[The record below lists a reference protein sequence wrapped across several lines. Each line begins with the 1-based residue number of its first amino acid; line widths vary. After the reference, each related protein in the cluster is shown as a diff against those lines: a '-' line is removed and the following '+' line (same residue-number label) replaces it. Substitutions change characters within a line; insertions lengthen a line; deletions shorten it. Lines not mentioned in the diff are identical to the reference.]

1 LRIAVVGSGISGL
14 TAARLLARAHEVV
27 LLEAQARPG
36 GHTHTHRVEV
46 DGRTVSVDTGFIVY
60 NDRNYPHFT
69 RLLDEL
75 GVAGR
80 PTSMSFSVHDEA
92 SGLEYNGG
100 TLTGLL
106 SRRRNALSPVFW
118 SLVRDVLR
126 FNREAP
132 QVLGLAGTG
141 PALGD
146 WLESE
151 RYGAPFVE
159 RYLVPMAAAIWS
171 VPTARMA
178 DFPVKRLVEF
188 FRNHG
193 LLSLTDRPQWYV
205 VDGGSRSYVDRIL
218 SELGDA
224 VRLGTPVRAV
234 RRPAEGGA
242 LVATDAGTE
251 RFDAVVLAC
260 HSDEALAL
268 LADPSPQEGAVLGA
282 IGYQRNAVVLHTDP
296 RVLPQRRRSW
306 AAWNYRLPRTG
317 ADGATVSYWMNLLQ
331 HVDVATPLVVTLNQ
345 DARIDP
351 ARVLARMEYAHP
363 VFDAPSVEAQ
373 GRRGEISGV
382 RDTWYCGAYWRYG
395 FHEDGC
401 LSAVEVA
408 AGLGVPW

>member
-1 LRIAVVGSGISGL
+1 MRIAVVGSGISGL

-27 LLEAQARPG
+27 LLEAQDRPG
-36 GHTHTHRVEV
+36 GHTHTHGVEV

-60 NDRNYPHFT
+60 NDRNYPNFT

-75 GVAGR
+75 GIPGR

-100 TLTGLL
+100 TLAGLL
-106 SRRRNALSPVFW
+106 SRRRNALSPRFW

-132 QVLGLAGTG
+132 GVLALTGTG

-146 WLESE
+146 WLEAE
-151 RYGAPFVE
+151 RYGPPFVE

-178 DFPVKRLVEF
+178 DFPAKRLVEF

-205 VDGGSRSYVDRIL
+205 VEGGSRSYVDRIL
-218 SELGDA
+218 PELGDA

-234 RRPAEGGA
+234 RRPAGGGA

-268 LADPSPQEGAVLGA
+268 LTDPSPQEREVLGA
-282 IGYQRNAVVLHTDP
+282 IGYQRNDVVLHTDP
-296 RVLPQRRRSW
+296 RVLPPRRRSW
-306 AAWNYRLPRTG
+306 AAWNYRLPRAG
-317 ADGATVSYWMNLLQ
+317 ADGATVSYWMNRLQ
-331 HVDVATPLVVTLNQ
+331 HIDVATPLLVTLNQ

-351 ARVLARMEYAHP
+351 DRVLARMEYAHP
-363 VFDAPSVEAQ
+363 VFDAPAVEAQ
-373 GRRGEISGV
+373 ARRGELSGV

-408 AGLGVPW
+408 AGLGVSW